1 MPTDDEDLLYYQGS
15 SSGDLEGEEREDI
28 AVVEEGS
35 GSAVYHQSLSPTEI
49 GELRTSFYEANEV
62 DLLRLD
68 TTCQDRFIS
77 APQIFHAKISG
88 YDHQVPNPAQPG
100 YFYSLAKYKCDEG
113 YESPILRM
121 FCSDGEWMGKQPQCT
136 KLE

>member
-1 MPTDDEDLLYYQGS
+1 MPTDDEDLMYYQGS
-15 SSGDLEGEEREDI
+15 GSGGDVEAEEREEDI

-77 APQIFHAKISG
+77 APQIFHAKI
-88 YDHQVPNPAQPG
+88 
-100 YFYSLAKYKCDEG
+100 
-113 YESPILRM
+113 R
-121 FCSDGEWMGKQPQCT
+121 
-136 KLE
+136 

>member
-1 MPTDDEDLLYYQGS
+1 MPTDDEDLMYYQGS
-15 SSGDLEGEEREDI
+15 GSGGDVEAEEREDI

-77 APQIFHAKISG
+77 APQIFHAKI
-88 YDHQVPNPAQPG
+88 
-100 YFYSLAKYKCDEG
+100 
-113 YESPILRM
+113 R
-121 FCSDGEWMGKQPQCT
+121 
-136 KLE
+136 